1 MRRNYQ
7 NIPRYVPHAVTGF
20 ALNQNE
26 SQYPLPER
34 LKQAIRDVSL
44 EALSRY
50 PVDEL
55 IALKASYATYAG
67 VESTQLMVGSG
78 SDELLA
84 ILSQAILDTEDRVLA
99 PAPDFSMYGIYT
111 QIARGQF
118 IQPDANGLN
127 YETLVELIQSIK
139 PKLVLISNPNN
150 PTGKMW
156 TLEQL
161 SDIAARVPYLVVDEA
176 YIDFTMD
183 DSFVSRLNEHPN
195 VIILRTL
202 SKAFG
207 LANLRIG
214 FMIASEEIIEQID
227 RFRSPFNVSG
237 LSAAVANV
245 VLRDASYIQESIQ
258 FHTAQRKKLTE
269 LLRPIGEILPSRA
282 NFIYVKTDD
291 SEEWA
296 SRFLENGVH
305 VRAFPDGLRVSAGTD
320 EAYAY
325 IRQTIE
331 EVNSVEN
338 S

>member
-7 NIPRYVPHAVTGF
+7 NIPRYVPHAVSGF

-26 SQYPLPER
+26 SQYPLPDR
-34 LKQAIRDVSL
+34 LQQAIREVSL
-44 EALSRY
+44 EALNRY

-55 IALKASYATYAG
+55 IALKRSYARYAE
-67 VESTQLMVGSG
+67 VNPDQLMVGSG

-84 ILSQAILDTEDRVLA
+84 ILSHAILDTEDRVVA
-99 PAPDFSMYGIYT
+99 PTPDFSMYGIYT

-118 IQPDANGLN
+118 TQPTEAGLT
-127 YETLVELIQSIK
+127 YDSLVDTIRAQR

-156 TLEQL
+156 SQRELEE
-161 SDIAARVPYLVVDEA
+161 IAELVPYLVVDEA
-176 YIDFTMD
+176 YIDFTMK
-183 DSFVSRLNEHPN
+183 DSFVTRLDQHKN

-214 FMIASEEIIEQID
+214 FMIAAPEVIEQID

-245 VLRDASYIQESIQ
+245 VLNDDSYIEESVQ
-258 FHTAQRKKLTE
+258 FHNRQRETLYE
-269 LLRPIGEILPSRA
+269 MLRSIGEILPSRA
-282 NFIYVKTDD
+282 NFLYVKTDE
-291 SEEWA
+291 SETWA
-296 SRFLENGVH
+296 ARFLKNGVH
-305 VRAFPDGLRVSAGTD
+305 VRAFSDGLRVSAGTD
-320 EAYAY
+320 EAYTY
-325 IRQTIE
+325 IQKTIE